1 MYLLVDTHGFCKV
14 KKKKTGNGMDEVKEI
29 PRYEC
34 SVGYNSI
41 MTGTAGTV
49 VLCYTV

>member
-1 MYLLVDTHGFCKV
+1 
-14 KKKKTGNGMDEVKEI
+14 MDEVKEI

-41 MTGTAGTV
+41 KTGTAGTV